1 MKREPTGCWT
11 KLRWPGGILLLGI
24 GWVGL
29 QLASET
35 IEESGFTVN
44 TPVLA
49 AEQPFQSDDEAA
61 AADDDG
67 GYTARLSFFNSTWP
81 SILRKL
87 AADTNSELVM
97 KRAPSGRWTR
107 ADRQKYSR
115 TDAVRLLNRELEPK
129 GFRLLEQE
137 RFLVVLHLDT
147 LRTRYPRPTVPT
159 SQPQQDRR
167 AEPMGHVAT
176 RADKP
181 LPTVERNNDF
191 QAPIVKTVRD
201 TNLRPEPRRS
211 EPARIADEPAH
222 RREVTPPQ
230 RSKPQSATLLSPVVV
245 PTRKRGARAVA
256 KIIYTALKDRAEL
269 IHDGP
274 GHLPAFQVF
283 YKQKPGR
290 TNRGPKSPSVQ
301 FAVGIDTNHEELVVA
316 GTRDQQQAIVRM
328 IRLIDAES
336 GSGRAIRLVPSDR
349 DMRKITQE
357 LRPALKMMLAQ
368 NTNNRA
374 QGFQQQPADTNPK
387 TDVGSNQGGNQ
398 PNAGNQPLSQP
409 GANAPQGDA
418 SLLSVKALHG
428 PVNISVVPGVGTV
441 ITGDPRDVDA
451 VMQLLRQLEQ
461 LAVGVVPSIRYLPLE
476 HVNSEA
482 LAELLS
488 TVYEQLTEIR
498 GTTQQ
503 SQAAIIPIV
512 RPNAILII
520 ASKVVAAEIG
530 ELAIELDQPIDPRNE
545 FQVFALKH
553 AIASQV
559 VETLNTLY
567 PEEQQQGQ
575 QQPGGGLG
583 ARVRVVADVRTN
595 SVIVQASPRDLVE
608 VAALIRKIDRDAS
621 PAVSRMKVFP
631 LKNAI
636 ADELAEVINES
647 IQSVLSPA
655 QTTGGQFGGQG
666 GGQGGQ
672 STQQLRDVKSVV
684 IEFLTNDGDAR
695 RIIRSGILADIR
707 VTADPRVNSL
717 IVVAP
722 EQSMPL
728 MAELIKQL
736 DLPTSNVAEIK
747 VFPLTNSDATG
758 MAELLETLFA
768 SDDAQNQLG
777 VQLAGAEDA
786 SSGLI
791 PLRFSVDVRTNT
803 IITIGGAEA
812 LRVVEAIL
820 LRLDESDV
828 RKRKTTVIK
837 LKNSP
842 ADAVAD
848 AINRFLEAQR
858 DLAQI
863 DPELVS
869 NVELLQQEIIVE
881 PELVS
886 NSLLVSASPEYYE
899 EILDMIDRLDE
910 APAQVIIQVLII
922 EVLLDNTDEFGVELG
937 FQDSLLF
944 DRGLLNQE
952 TFQTITSTTTA
963 LNGSQTTTEQIVN
976 SEGLP
981 GFLFNNA
988 QLGNNTSIM
997 PGSVGQQGLSN
1008 FSLGRINGDLGFGG
1022 LVLSASSES
1031 VSILVRALAAQRNVR
1046 ILSRPQIRTV
1056 DNQLASIQVG
1066 QQVPVISGATTN
1078 NFGGISP
1085 VLGTPQQVGIILQVT
1100 PRITPDGIIVM
1111 ETIAN
1116 KSAIAGQGVPLIT
1129 DPTTGAVVESP
1140 IFDLTEARATIA
1152 VPDGQTV
1159 VLGGMITQLDDT
1171 IERKVPWLG
1180 DIPLL
1185 GTAFRYD
1192 STKSRRTELIIFMT
1206 PRIIRNAADSEL
1218 IKQVEAERLH
1228 YDENVADEVH
1238 GPIMAVPA
1246 DTPFN
1251 AYPDSLTIP
1260 PGDFPA
1266 DEEDV
1271 PTTIM
1276 PGSIPPLPG
1285 PSSSFDQIP
1294 PGLPIGANAAVRQE
1308 KRSTNRQAVRGSKP
1322 KGKGLLRRL
1331 PFFPKSKQSGVLK

>member
-1 MKREPTGCWT
+1 MLFR
-11 KLRWPGGILLLGI
+11 
-24 GWVGL
+24 
-29 QLASET
+29 
-35 IEESGFTVN
+35 SG
-44 TPVLA
+44 
-49 AEQPFQSDDEAA
+49 
-61 AADDDG
+61 
-67 GYTARLSFFNSTWP
+67 
-81 SILRKL
+81 
-87 AADTNSELVM
+87 
-97 KRAPSGRWTR
+97 
-107 ADRQKYSR
+107 
-115 TDAVRLLNRELEPK
+115 
-129 GFRLLEQE
+129 
-137 RFLVVLHLDT
+137 
-147 LRTRYPRPTVPT
+147 
-159 SQPQQDRR
+159 
-167 AEPMGHVAT
+167 
-176 RADKP
+176 
-181 LPTVERNNDF
+181 F
-191 QAPIVKTVRD
+191 QAPIVRD
-201 TNLRPEPRRS
+201 GSETSRPAKPRQS
-211 EPARIADEPAH
+211 QPAKIADEPAA
-222 RREVTPPQ
+222 RREV
-230 RSKPQSATLLSPVVV
+230 RSPQSSTNQPSTIQSSTLLSPVVV
-245 PTRKRGARAVA
+245 PTRKGGARAVA

-283 YKQKPGR
+283 HKQKPGR

-357 LRPALKMMLAQ
+357 LRPVLKMMLAQ
-368 NTNNRA
+368 NTNNQA

-387 TDVGSNQGGNQ
+387 TDVGSNQEGNQ
-398 PNAGNQPLSQP
+398 PNIDDLPNTENLLLQQGPNVV
-409 GANAPQGDA
+409 QGDA

-476 HVNSEA
+476 HVNSAA

-553 AIASQV
+553 AIAGQV

-567 PEEQQQGQ
+567 PEGQQQGQ
-575 QQPGGGLG
+575 QQPGGGLS
-583 ARVRVVADVRTN
+583 ARIRVVADVRTN
-595 SVIVQASPRDLVE
+595 SVIVQAAPRDLLE
-608 VAALIRKIDRDAS
+608 VAALIRKIDLDAS

-655 QTTGGQFGGQG
+655 QTTGVQG
-666 GGQGGQ
+666 GGQGGAGQ

-707 VTADPRVNSL
+707 VTADIRVNSL
-717 IVVAP
+717 IVTAP

-747 VFPLTNSDATG
+747 VFPLTNSDATR

-803 IITIGGAEA
+803 IIAIGGAEA
-812 LRVVEAIL
+812 LRVVDALL
-820 LRLDESDV
+820 LRLDESDI
-828 RKRKTTVIK
+828 RQRKTTVIK

-848 AINRFLEAQR
+848 AINRFLEAQGE
-858 DLAQI
+858 LANI

-869 NVELLQQEIIVE
+869 NVELLQREIIVE

-886 NSLLVSASPEYYE
+886 NSLLVSATPEYYA
-899 EILDMIDRLDE
+899 EILDMIDKLDE

-944 DRGLLNQE
+944 NRGLLNNE
-952 TFQTITSTTTA
+952 TFQTITTTTTA
-963 LNGSQTTTEQIVN
+963 LNGSQTTTEQIIN

-981 GFLFNNA
+981 GFLFNNT
-988 QLGNNTSIM
+988 QLGNNTSIQ
-997 PGSVGQQGLSN
+997 PASVGQQGLSN

-1066 QQVPVISGATTN
+1066 QQVPVISGANTN
-1078 NFGGISP
+1078 DFGGISP
-1085 VLGTPQQVGIILQVT
+1085 VLGAPQQVGIILQVT

-1116 KSAIAGQGVPLIT
+1116 KSSIAGQGVPLIT

-1140 IFDLTEARATIA
+1140 IFDITEARATIA

-1159 VLGGMITQLDDT
+1159 VLGGMITTLEDT

-1192 STKSRRTELIIFMT
+1192 STRSRRTELIIFMT
-1206 PRIIRNAADSEL
+1206 PRIIRNAADSPL
-1218 IKQVEAERLH
+1218 LK
-1228 YDENVADEVH
+1228 
-1238 GPIMAVPA
+1238 
-1246 DTPFN
+1246 
-1251 AYPDSLTIP
+1251 P
-1260 PGDFPA
+1260 PTS
-1266 DEEDV
+1266 V
-1271 PTTIM
+1271 
-1276 PGSIPPLPG
+1276 
-1285 PSSSFDQIP
+1285 
-1294 PGLPIGANAAVRQE
+1294 V
-1308 KRSTNRQAVRGSKP
+1308 
-1322 KGKGLLRRL
+1322 
-1331 PFFPKSKQSGVLK
+1331 

>member
-1 MKREPTGCWT
+1 MKNAPTECWK

-35 IEESGFTVN
+35 VEESGFAVN
-44 TPVLA
+44 APVLA
-49 AEQPFQSDDEAA
+49 AEEPFQEGQEA
-61 AADDDG
+61 G
-67 GYTARLSFFNSTWP
+67 NSEEQSEYTVRLNFFNATWP
-81 SILRKL
+81 SVLRKL
-87 AADTNSELVM
+87 AEETNSELVM
-97 KRAPSGRWTR
+97 KRAPAGRLTR
-107 ADRQKYSR
+107 ADRNKYSR
-115 TDAVRLLNRELEPK
+115 TDAVRLLNREIEPK
-129 GFRLLEQE
+129 GFRLLEQGN
-137 RFLVVLHLDT
+137 FLVVLHLDS
-147 LRTRYPRPTVPT
+147 LRTRYQRPGVPA
-159 SQPQQDRR
+159 SQPDEPRQAKA
-167 AEPMGHVAT
+167 AEHVAT
-176 RADKP
+176 PTNKPFPNADRNDSFRKP
-181 LPTVERNNDF
+181 LVRTGSRNDS
-191 QAPIVKTVRD
+191 PPK
-201 TNLRPEPRRS
+201 PRLLQPAAVS
-211 EPARIADEPAH
+211 EEPAG
-222 RREVTPPQ
+222 RREVN
-230 RSKPQSATLLSPVVV
+230 SPQSPTVQSSALLSPVIV
-245 PTRKRGARAVA
+245 PTRRRGAKAVA
-256 KIIYTALKDRAEL
+256 QVIYTALKDRAKL

-283 YKQKPGR
+283 HKQTARR
-290 TNRGPKSPSVQ
+290 TQRSPNSASVQ
-301 FAVGIDTNHEELVVA
+301 FAVGIDTDREELVVA
-316 GTRDQQQAIVRM
+316 GTRDQQQDIVQM
-328 IRLIDAES
+328 IRTIDAFES
-336 GSGRAIRLVPSDR
+336 GSGRAIRLVASEK

-357 LRPALKMMLAQ
+357 LRPVLKMMLAQ
-368 NTNNRA
+368 NTNNRP
-374 QGFQQQPADTNPK
+374 QGFQTPSDDTKPNANTAPNQAD
-387 TDVGSNQGGNQ
+387 NQ
-398 PNAGNQPLSQP
+398 PNAGNQPQP
-409 GANAPQGDA
+409 GEP
-418 SLLSVKALHG
+418 LLSVEGLRG
-428 PVNISVVPGVGTV
+428 PVTIQDVPNVGR
-441 ITGDPRDVDA
+441 IIIGDPRDVDA
-451 VMQLLRQLEQ
+451 VMQLMRKLEE
-461 LAVGVVPSIRYLPLE
+461 LAVGVVPSIKLLELE

-482 LAELLS
+482 LAALLT

-503 SQAAIIPIV
+503 SQAAIIPVV

-520 ASKVVAAEIG
+520 ASKAVAGEIG
-530 ELAIELDQPIDPRNE
+530 ELAIDLDQPIDPLTE
-545 FQVFALKH
+545 FQVFPLKH

-559 VETLNTLY
+559 VETLTTLY
-567 PEEQQQGQ
+567 PEQQQQGQ
-575 QQPGGGLG
+575 QQPAGGLS
-583 ARVRVVADVRTN
+583 ARIRAVADVRTN
-595 SVIVQASPRDLVE
+595 SVIVQASPRDLKE

-636 ADELAEVINES
+636 ADELVEVINES

-655 QTTGGQFGGQG
+655 QTTGAQG

-672 STQQLRDVKSVV
+672 ATQQLRDAKSVV

-707 VTADPRVNSL
+707 VTAGPRVNSL
-717 IVVAP
+717 IVTAP

-728 MAELIKQL
+728 MAELIRQL

-747 VFPLTNSDATG
+747 VFPLTNSDASG
-758 MAELLETLFA
+758 MAELLETLFT

-777 VQLAGAEDA
+777 VQVTGAEDA

-803 IITIGGAEA
+803 IIAIGGAEA

-828 RKRKTTVIK
+828 RQRKNKIIK

-842 ADAVAD
+842 AQAVSD
-848 AINRFLEAQR
+848 AINQFLQSQR

-869 NVELLQQEIIVE
+869 NVELLEQEIIVE

-886 NSLLVSASPEYYE
+886 NSLLLSATPRYFD
-899 EILDMIDRLDE
+899 EIVEMINQLDE
-910 APAQVIIQVLII
+910 APAQVIIQVLIL

-944 DRGLLNQE
+944 DRGLLNQDN
-952 TFQTITSTTTA
+952 FQTITNTTTA

-981 GFLFNNA
+981 GFLFNNL
-988 QLGNNTSIM
+988 QLGNNTAVQAA
-997 PGSVGQQGLSN
+997 SVGQQSLSN
-1008 FSLGRINGDLGFGG
+1008 FSLGRVNGDLGFGG

-1031 VSILVRALAAQRNVR
+1031 VSVLIRALSAQRNVQ

-1066 QQVPVISGATTN
+1066 QQVPVITAAPTN
-1078 NFGGISP
+1078 NLGGVTP
-1085 VLGTPQQVGIILQVT
+1085 TLGEPQQVGIILQVT

-1140 IFDLTEARATIA
+1140 IFDITEAQATIA

-1171 IERKVPWLG
+1171 VERKVPWLG

-1192 STKSRRTELIIFMT
+1192 STTSRRTELLIFMT

-1228 YDENVADEVH
+1228 YVEEVAEEVH
-1238 GPIMAVPA
+1238 GPLFAVPA
-1246 DTPFN
+1246 DAPYNNF
-1251 AYPDSLTIP
+1251 PGSLTIP

-1266 DEEDV
+1266 GEDDV

-1276 PGSIPPLPG
+1276 PGNLPPLPG
-1285 PSSSFDQIP
+1285 PTSSFNQIP
-1294 PGLPIGANAAVRQE
+1294 VGMPIDENAIGRQSVQ
-1308 KRSTNRQAVRGSKP
+1308 STNQQTVRGSVP
-1322 KGKGLLRRL
+1322 KRKKWFRRL
-1331 PFFPKSKQSGVLK
+1331 PFLPKSK

>member
-1 MKREPTGCWT
+1 MKHEPTGCWK

-29 QLASET
+29 QLATGTGEDS
-35 IEESGFTVN
+35 SFAVN

-49 AEQPFQSDDEAA
+49 DEEPFQDGLEAGDA
-61 AADDDG
+61 EEESE
-67 GYTARLSFFNSTWP
+67 YTVRLNFFNSTWP
-81 SILRKL
+81 SVLRKL
-87 AADTNSELVM
+87 AEDTNSELVM
-97 KRAPSGRWTR
+97 KRAPAGRLTR
-107 ADRQKYSR
+107 ADRNKYSR
-115 TDAVRLLNRELEPK
+115 TDAVRLLNREIEPK
-129 GFRLLEQE
+129 GFRLLEQGN
-137 RFLVVLHLDT
+137 FLVVLHLDS
-147 LRTRYPRPTVPT
+147 LRTRYQRPTIPV
-159 SQPQQDRR
+159 SQPDETRQPKT
-167 AEPMGHVAT
+167 AEHVAT
-176 RADKP
+176 TANKPFPNNARDDSFRKP
-181 LPTVERNNDF
+181 L
-191 QAPIVKTVRD
+191 VRTGSRSD
-201 TNLRPEPRRS
+201 SPPKPRLLQPAEFSREP
-211 EPARIADEPAH
+211 
-222 RREVTPPQ
+222 VG
-230 RSKPQSATLLSPVVV
+230 RSKVNSPKSPTAKASPLLSPVTV
-245 PTRKRGARAVA
+245 PTRRRGAKAVA
-256 KIIYTALKDRAEL
+256 QVIYSALKDRAEL

-283 YKQKPGR
+283 HKQHAGR
-290 TNRGPKSPSVQ
+290 TRRASNSASIQ
-301 FAVGIDTNHEELVVA
+301 FAVGIDTDREELVVA
-316 GTRDQQQAIVRM
+316 GTRDQQQDIVQM
-328 IRLIDAES
+328 IRTIDAVES
-336 GSGRAIRLVPSDR
+336 GPGRAIRLVASDK
-349 DMRKITQE
+349 DMTKVTQN

-374 QGFQQQPADTNPK
+374 QGFGPQPNDT
-387 TDVGSNQGGNQ
+387 Q
-398 PNAGNQPLSQP
+398 PNANTAPNLADNQPQTQP
-409 GANAPQGDA
+409 GANVPAGNDP
-418 SLLSVKALHG
+418 LLSVQGLRG
-428 PVNISVVPGVGTV
+428 PVTIQEVPGVGR
-441 ITGDPRDVDA
+441 IIIGDPRDVDA
-451 VMQLLRQLEQ
+451 VMELMRKLEQ
-461 LAVGVVPSIRYLPLE
+461 LAVGVVPKIEFLKLQ

-488 TVYEQLTEIR
+488 TVYEQLTDVR

-503 SQAAIIPIV
+503 SQSAIIPIV

-520 ASKVVAAEIG
+520 AAQTVLSEIA
-530 ELAIELDQPIDPRNE
+530 ELAISLDEPVDPLTE

-553 AIASQV
+553 AIAAQV

-567 PEEQQQGQ
+567 PEEQQQQ
-575 QQPGGGLG
+575 QQQQAGGL
-583 ARVRVVADVRTN
+583 RPHVRAVADVRTN
-595 SVIVQASPRDLVE
+595 SVIVQASPRDLKE
-608 VAALIRKIDRDAS
+608 VAALIRKVDRDAAA
-621 PAVSRMKVFP
+621 AVSRMKVFP
-631 LKNAI
+631 LKNAV
-636 ADELAEVINES
+636 ADELAEVITES

-655 QTTGGQFGGQG
+655 QTTGGQRGGQG
-666 GGQGGQ
+666 GGGQ
-672 STQQLRDVKSVV
+672 STQQLSDAKSVV

-695 RIIRSGILADIR
+695 RVIRSGILADIR

-717 IVVAP
+717 IVAAP

-758 MAELLETLFA
+758 MAELLETLFTA
-768 SDDAQNQLG
+768 DDAQNQLG
-777 VQLAGAEDA
+777 VQVAGAEDA

-803 IITIGGAEA
+803 IIAIGGAEA

-848 AINRFLEAQR
+848 AINRFLEAQGE
-858 DLAQI
+858 LADI

-869 NVELLQQEIIVE
+869 NVELLQREIIVE
-881 PELVS
+881 PELIS
-886 NSLLVSASPEYYE
+886 NSLLISATPQYYE
-899 EILDMIDRLDE
+899 EILEMINRLDE
-910 APAQVIIQVLII
+910 APQQVMIQVLII

-944 DRGLLNQE
+944 NRGLLNLDN
-952 TFQTITSTTTA
+952 FQTITSS
-963 LNGSQTTTEQIVN
+963 LSDPGSGVVTTTETIVN

-988 QLGNNTSIM
+988 QLGNNTAIS
-997 PGSVGQQGLSN
+997 PASVGQQALSN
-1008 FSLGRINGDLGFGG
+1008 FGVGQVSGDLGFGG

-1031 VSILVRALAAQRNVR
+1031 VSVLVRALAAQRNVQ
-1046 ILSRPQIRTV
+1046 ILSRPIIRTV

-1066 QQVPVISGATTN
+1066 QEVPIVTSATTTA
-1078 NFGGISP
+1078 
-1085 VLGTPQQVGIILQVT
+1085 LGSVNPILGELKPIGIILQVT

-1111 ETIAN
+1111 ETIAT
-1116 KSAIAGQGVPLIT
+1116 KSAIAGQGVPLAT
-1129 DPTTGAVVESP
+1129 DAATGTVVESP
-1140 IFDLTEARATIA
+1140 IFDITQAVATIA
-1152 VPDGQTV
+1152 VPDGQTA
-1159 VLGGMITQLDDT
+1159 VLGGMITQSDDT

-1192 STKSRRTELIIFMT
+1192 ATTSRRTELIIFMT

-1228 YDENVADEVH
+1228 YDENLADEIH

-1251 AYPDSLTIP
+1251 AYPNSLTIP

-1285 PSSSFDQIP
+1285 PTSSFNQIP
-1294 PGLPIGANAAVRQE
+1294 VGMPIDENAAGRQ
-1308 KRSTNRQAVRGSKP
+1308 SVQSMNQQTVRGSVP
-1322 KGKGLLRRL
+1322 KRKKWFRRL
-1331 PFFPKSKQSGVLK
+1331 PFLQKSK

>member
-1 MKREPTGCWT
+1 MKNAPTGCW
-11 KLRWPGGILLLGI
+11 KKFRWPGGILLLGI

-29 QLASET
+29 QLTSET
-35 IEESGFTVN
+35 VLDSGFAVN
-44 TPVLA
+44 APVLA
-49 AEQPFQSDDEAA
+49 DEEPFQEGLQAGDAEEE
-61 AADDDG
+61 G
-67 GYTARLSFFNSTWP
+67 EYTVRLNFFNSTWP
-81 SILRKL
+81 SVFRKL
-87 AADTNSELVM
+87 AEETNSELVM
-97 KRAPSGRWTR
+97 KRAPAGRLTR
-107 ADRQKYSR
+107 ADRNKYSR
-115 TDAVRLLNRELEPK
+115 TDAVRLLNREIEPK
-129 GFRLLEQE
+129 GFRLLEQGN
-137 RFLVVLHLDT
+137 FLVVLHLDS
-147 LRTRYPRPTVPT
+147 LRTRYQRPSVPA
-159 SQPQQDRR
+159 SQPDEPRQAKA
-167 AEPMGHVAT
+167 AEQVAT
-176 RADKP
+176 PARKPFPNTERSDGFRKP
-181 LPTVERNNDF
+181 LVRTGSRDDFPPTPRLHQPVE
-191 QAPIVKTVRD
+191 
-201 TNLRPEPRRS
+201 S
-211 EPARIADEPAH
+211 SDEPAG
-222 RREVTPPQ
+222 RRAVSSPQ
-230 RSKPQSATLLSPVVV
+230 SPTVQSATLLSPVTV
-245 PTRKRGARAVA
+245 PTRRRGAKAVA
-256 KIIYTALKDRAEL
+256 QVIYAALKDRAEL

-283 YKQKPGR
+283 HKQTARR
-290 TNRGPKSPSVQ
+290 TKRAPNSPSVQ
-301 FAVGIDTNHEELVVA
+301 FAVGIDTDREQLVVA
-316 GTRDQQQAIVRM
+316 GTRDQQRNIVQL
-328 IRLIDAES
+328 IRTIDAVER
-336 GSGRAIRLVPSDR
+336 GSGRAIRLVASEK
-349 DMRKITQE
+349 DMRRSTQE
-357 LRPALKMMLAQ
+357 LRPVLKMMLAQ

-374 QGFQQQPADTNPK
+374 QGFGPQPADANPK
-387 TDVGSNQGGNQ
+387 ANAGPNQAGDQ
-398 PNAGNQPLSQP
+398 PNAGNQPQGQL
-409 GANAPQGDA
+409 GANAPQGGDP
-418 SLLSVKALHG
+418 LLSVEALHG
-428 PVNISVVPGVGTV
+428 PVNINVIPGVGTV
-441 ITGDPRDVDA
+441 ITGDPRDVEA
-451 VMQLLRQLEQ
+451 VVQLLRQLEQ
-461 LAVGVVPSIRYLPLE
+461 LAVGVVPKMELLPLK

-482 LAELLS
+482 LAALLS
-488 TVYEQLTEIR
+488 TVYEQLTEVR

-503 SQAAIIPIV
+503 SQAAIIPVV

-520 ASKVVAAEIG
+520 ASKAVAGEIG
-530 ELAIELDQPIDPRNE
+530 ELAIDLDQPINPSNE

-553 AIASQV
+553 AIATQV
-559 VETLNTLY
+559 VETLDTMY
-567 PEEQQQGQ
+567 PEQQQQGQ
-575 QQPGGGLG
+575 QQPAGGLS
-583 ARVRVVADVRTN
+583 ARVRAVADVRTN
-595 SVIVQASPRDLVE
+595 SVIVQASPGDLIE

-621 PAVSRMKVFP
+621 PAVSRLKVFP

-636 ADELAEVINES
+636 ADELVEVINES

-655 QTTGGQFGGQG
+655 QTTGAQG
-666 GGQGGQ
+666 GGQGGGAGQ
-672 STQQLRDVKSVV
+672 STQQLSDAKSVV
-684 IEFLTNDGDAR
+684 LEFLTNDGDAR

-717 IVVAP
+717 IVSAP
-722 EQSMPL
+722 ETSMPL

-747 VFPLTNSDATG
+747 VFELTNSDASG

-777 VQLAGAEDA
+777 VNVAGAEDA

-803 IITIGGAEA
+803 IIAIGGAEA

-820 LRLDESDV
+820 LRLDESDIRQ
-828 RKRKTTVIK
+828 RKNKIIK

-848 AINRFLEAQR
+848 AINRFLEAQG

-869 NVELLQQEIIVE
+869 NVELLEQEIIVE

-886 NSLLVSASPEYYE
+886 NSLLLSATPRYFDEIE
-899 EILDMIDRLDE
+899 EMIHQLDE
-910 APAQVIIQVLII
+910 APAQVIIQVLIL

-944 DRGLLNQE
+944 NRGLLNQE
-952 TFQTITSTTTA
+952 TFQTITNTTTSP
-963 LNGSQTTTEQIVN
+963 NGTQTTTEQIIN
-976 SEGLP
+976 QEGLP

-988 QLGNNTSIM
+988 QLGNNTAIQ
-997 PGSVGQQGLSN
+997 PASVGQQGLSN

-1031 VSILVRALAAQRNVR
+1031 VSVLVRALASQRNVQ

-1066 QQVPVISGATTN
+1066 QQVPVITAAPTN
-1078 NFGGISP
+1078 NLGGVTP
-1085 VLGTPQQVGIILQVT
+1085 TLGEPQQVGIILQVT
-1100 PRITPDGIIVM
+1100 PRITPDGTIVM

-1140 IFDLTEARATIA
+1140 IFDITEAQATIA

-1171 IERKVPWLG
+1171 VERKVPWLG

-1192 STKSRRTELIIFMT
+1192 STKSRRTELLIFMT

-1228 YDENVADEVH
+1228 YVEEVAEEVH
-1238 GPIMAVPA
+1238 GPIFAVPA
-1246 DTPFN
+1246 DGPYN
-1251 AYPDSLTIP
+1251 NLPGSLTIP

-1266 DEEDV
+1266 GEDDV

-1276 PGSIPPLPG
+1276 PGNVPPLPG
-1285 PSSSFDQIP
+1285 PSSSFNQFP
-1294 PGLPIGANAAVRQE
+1294 AGMPIDGNAVGRQ
-1308 KRSTNRQAVRGSKP
+1308 SVQSMNQQTVRGSVP
-1322 KGKGLLRRL
+1322 KRKKWYRRL
-1331 PFFPKSKQSGVLK
+1331 PFLPKSK